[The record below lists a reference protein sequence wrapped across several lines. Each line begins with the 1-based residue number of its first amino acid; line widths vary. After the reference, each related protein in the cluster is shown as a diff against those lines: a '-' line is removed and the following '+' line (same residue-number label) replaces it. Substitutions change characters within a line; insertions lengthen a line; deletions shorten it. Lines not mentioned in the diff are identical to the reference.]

1 MYAGDYLF
9 IQFGHNDCAYTYADR
24 YVPIG
29 TPDANGVYPTTGRN
43 LQVLLT
49 EVY

>member
-29 TPDANGVYPTTGRN
+29 TPDANGVYPTTEG
-43 LQVLLT
+43 T
-49 EVY
+49 YK